1 MSNNLD
7 SLLEYCKSDSL
18 SEDGLRESISDLLD
32 HHQLNHLLND
42 EAQLTQYPLLHEV
55 VYNKN
60 VTEGAVQY
68 LLDCIPGIANITSN
82 GDSVLHRAFENE
94 SITLN
99 IVQRLIDAAPESLRQ
114 ENTRDRLVPLHVL
127 CLNEGLDTLVSLDI
141 LKLLITK
148 CPESVRHVDNDGCLP
163 IHFAA
168 SGCSS
173 EFCRLLLE
181 AYPRSE
187 RITTSDGFLPV
198 HAACQS
204 GHVDTAE
211 YLIKLYPES
220 INVPCNEGFYPTH
233 YAVSCLDDGRSDGAC
248 VDMVRFLLTSDPG
261 VASQKFDGELPLHEA
276 CCVTNETNL
285 NAGLK
290 IIQLLYDVYP
300 EAITCNEKAMK
311 EILEGDDV
319 VDEVKQFLTV
329 QADYAKQA
337 SNQQIMTTPDEN
349 GQLPL
354 HKVLQ
359 SNDITLGSIKLL
371 VKGNPSAVQ
380 SPDNDGALPLHLA
393 SQLSESAMSISIV
406 KYLARLDPTTL
417 GAVDEQGNIA
427 LHYACHGAK
436 HKMIALLTETYGAV
450 SKRNARN
457 QLPIHLLMESN
468 EVRDRE
474 GIEYTD
480 SIFRLIRAYPEAV
493 MRSQSEHTT
502 IEQKQDLH
510 IKL

>member
-1 MSNNLD
+1 MSNHLD

-18 SEDGLRESISDLLD
+18 CEEGLRERISGLLD
-32 HHQLNHLLND
+32 HHQLNLLND
-42 EAQLTQYPLLHEV
+42 EAQLTQYPLLHEA

-60 VTEGAVQY
+60 VSEGVVQY
-68 LLDCIPGIANITSN
+68 LLDCIPGIANVTSN

-94 SITLN
+94 SIALN

-114 ENTRDRLVPLHVL
+114 TNTRDRLMPLHVL
-127 CLNEGLDTLVSLDI
+127 CLNEGLDASVSLDI
-141 LKLLITK
+141 LKLLIEK

-173 EFCRLLLE
+173 EFCRVLLE

-204 GHVDTAE
+204 GHVATAE
-211 YLIKLYPES
+211 YLINLYPES

-276 CCVTNETNL
+276 CCVTNKTNL

-319 VDEVKQFLTV
+319 VDEVKQFLAV

-337 SNQQIMTTPDEN
+337 TNQQIMTTPDKN

-354 HKVLQ
+354 HKALC
-359 SNDITLGSIKLL
+359 NNIAHGSLKLL
-371 VKGNPSAVQ
+371 VKGNPSALQ
-380 SPDNDGALPLHLA
+380 TPDNLGSLPLHLA
-393 SQLSESAMSISIV
+393 CEHQGSASDIEYLLS
-406 KYLARLDPTTL
+406 LDKTTL
-417 GAVDEQGNIA
+417 IAVDKQNNTP
-427 LHYACHGAK
+427 LHYACRGARFDT
-436 HKMIALLTETYGAV
+436 ITLLLDKFAAV
-450 SKRNARN
+450 SVSKANIHN
-457 QLPIHLLMESN
+457 KLPIHLLF
-468 EVRDRE
+468 E
-474 GIEYTD
+474 GVHDQDND
-480 SIFRLIRAYPEAV
+480 STMYVETVFRLLREYP
-493 MRSQSEHTT
+493 MT
-502 IEQKQDLH
+502 IMH
-510 IKL
+510 A